1 MIPLKTDNFN
11 HMKKIFYLPVMM
23 LTLMTACGPNQ
34 QQKNNDSMQSNP
46 LLQESSLPYGA
57 PDFTQLKNEDFK
69 PAIEEGMKEQMAEI
83 EAIANNTEPATFE
96 NTLVA
101 LEKSGQ
107 TLSRAY
113 GVFGL
118 LSGANTNPDIQQT
131 EEELAPKLA
140 AHSDAIFLNDK
151 LFQRVKS
158 IYTQRE
164 SLNLD
169 AESLK
174 LVEYYYQKF
183 ELAGAN
189 LSAEDKEK
197 MKKLNEEEASLS
209 TKFGNMLIA
218 AAKKGALIVDTK
230 EQLDGLSDGE
240 ISAAAKQAEDA
251 GMSGKYMITLQNT
264 TQQPDLQSL
273 TNRETRRQLFENSWN
288 RAEQGD
294 ENDTRNII
302 TRIAEIRAE
311 QAKIMGFKNFAEWQL
326 QDQMAKTPEAVEE
339 LLGKLT
345 PAATAKA
352 KEEAAD
358 IQKLIDKQ
366 KGGFKLEAWDWN
378 LYAEKVRKEKFDLD
392 ESQIKPYFELNNVME
407 NGVFYAATQLYGITF
422 KERKDIP
429 VYQDDVRVWEIFDK
443 DGSSMALFYTDY
455 YKRDNK
461 AGGAWM
467 GNITEQSKLLGNKP
481 VIYNVCNFAKPAP
494 GEPALISFDDVTTMF
509 HEFGHAL
516 HGLFANQQYP
526 SLSGTNVSRDFVE
539 LPSQFNEHWA
549 LYPTVFAN
557 FAKHYK
563 TGEPMPQELVEKI
576 KKSATFNQGYAFT
589 EFLAA
594 AVLDMQWHTIT
605 EEQKIDD
612 ADAFELEALKK
623 TGMYLKE
630 VPPRY
635 RSSYFLHIWGHGYAA
650 GYYAYCWAEVLD
662 NDAFEWFQENGGL
675 TLENGQRFRDMILS
689 IGNTKDLAKAYHNFR
704 GQDPDIK
711 PLLKKRGL
719 I

>member
-1 MIPLKTDNFN
+1 
-11 HMKKIFYLPVMM
+11 MKKIFYLPVLLLLM
-23 LTLMTACGPNQ
+23 LAACGPKQ
-34 QQKNNDSMQSNP
+34 QQKNNDSMQNNP
-46 LLQESSLPYGA
+46 LLSKSDLPYGA
-57 PDFTQLKNEDFK
+57 PDFTRLKNEDFK

-83 EAIANNTEPATFE
+83 KAIANNTEPATFE

-101 LEKSGQ
+101 IEKSGQ

-118 LSGANTNPDIQQT
+118 LAGANTNPDIQQT
-131 EEELAPKLA
+131 EEDLAPKLA

-158 IYTQRE
+158 IYNQRE

-218 AAKKGALIVDTK
+218 AAKKGALVVDTK
-230 EQLDGLSDGE
+230 EQLNGLSSGE
-240 ISAAAKQAEDA
+240 ISAAAKRAEE
-251 GMSGKYMITLQNT
+251 GSMSGKYMVTLQNT

-273 TNRETRRQLFENSWN
+273 TNRETRKQLFENSWN

-294 ENDTRNII
+294 ENDTRSII

-358 IQKLIDKQ
+358 IQKLINKQ
-366 KGGFKLEAWDWN
+366 NGGFELEAWDWN

-392 ESQIKPYFELNNVME
+392 ESQIKPYFELNNVMQ
-407 NGVFYAATQLYGITF
+407 NGVFYAASQLYGITF

-516 HGLFANQQYP
+516 HGLFASQQYP

-594 AVLDMQWHTIT
+594 ALLDMQWHTISAG
-605 EEQKIDD
+605 QKIDD
-612 ADAFELEALKK
+612 ADAFELNALKK

-662 NDAFEWFQENGGL
+662 NDAFQWFQENGGL
-675 TLENGQRFRDMILS
+675 TPENGQRFRDMILS
-689 IGNTKDLAKAYHNFR
+689 IGNTRDLAKAYHDFR
-704 GQDPDIK
+704 GKDADIK
-711 PLLKKRGL
+711 PLLRKRGL

>member
-1 MIPLKTDNFN
+1 
-11 HMKKIFYLPVMM
+11 
-23 LTLMTACGPNQ
+23 
-34 QQKNNDSMQSNP
+34 MQSNP
-46 LLQESSLPYGA
+46 LLVQSSLPYGA
-57 PDFTQLKNEDFK
+57 PDFTQIKNEDFK

-83 EAIANNTEPATFE
+83 EAIANNPEPPTFE

-101 LEKSGQ
+101 MEKSGQ
-107 TLSRAY
+107 TLSRAR

-118 LSGANTNPDIQQT
+118 LSGANTNPDIQKT
-131 EEELAPKLA
+131 EEELAPLLA
-140 AHSDAIFLNDK
+140 AHNDAILLNDK

-158 IYTQRE
+158 IYNERE

-174 LVEYYYQKF
+174 LVEYYYQRF
-183 ELAGAN
+183 ELSGAN
-189 LSAEDKEK
+189 LSAEDKDR
-197 MKKLNEEEASLS
+197 MKKLNAEKATLS
-209 TKFGNMLIA
+209 TKFGNMLLA
-218 AAKKGALIVDTK
+218 AAKKGALVVDTK
-230 EQLDGLSDGE
+230 EQLDGLSEGE
-240 ISAAAKQAEDA
+240 ISAASQKADAA
-251 GMSGKYMITLQNT
+251 GMNGKFMISLQNT

-273 TNRETRRQLFENSWN
+273 TNRDTRHQLFENSWT
-288 RAEQGD
+288 RAEKGD
-294 ENDTRNII
+294 ENDTRSAII
-302 TRIAEIRAE
+302 RIAEIRAE

-358 IQKLIDKQ
+358 IQKIINKQ
-366 KGGFKLEAWDWN
+366 NGGFELEAWDWN
-378 LYAEKVRKEKFDLD
+378 LYAEKVRKEKYDLD

-429 VYQDDVRVWEIFDK
+429 VYQDDVRVFEVFDK
-443 DGSSMALFYTDY
+443 DGSSMALFYADY

-509 HEFGHAL
+509 HEFGHGL

-539 LPSQFNEHWA
+539 LPSQFNEHWV

-576 KKSATFNQGYAFT
+576 KKSSTFNQGYAFT

-594 AVLDMQWHTIT
+594 AELDMQWHTIT
-605 EEQKIDD
+605 DGQKIED

-635 RSSYFLHIWGHGYAA
+635 RSSYFLHIWGNGYAA
-650 GYYAYCWAEVLD
+650 GYYAYVWAEVLD

-675 TLENGQRFRDMILS
+675 TPENGQRFRDMILS
-689 IGNTKDLAKAYHNFR
+689 IGNTEDLAKAYHNFR
-704 GQDPDIK
+704 GQEPDIK

>member
-1 MIPLKTDNFN
+1 
-11 HMKKIFYLPVMM
+11 
-23 LTLMTACGPNQ
+23 
-34 QQKNNDSMQSNP
+34 MQSNP
-46 LLQESSLPYGA
+46 LLVQSSLPYGA
-57 PDFTQLKNEDFK
+57 PDFTQIKNEDFK

-83 EAIANNTEPATFE
+83 EAIANNPEPPTFE

-101 LEKSGQ
+101 MEKSGQ
-107 TLSRAY
+107 TLSRAR

-118 LSGANTNPDIQQT
+118 LSGANTNPDIQKT
-131 EEELAPKLA
+131 EEELAPLLA
-140 AHSDAIFLNDK
+140 AHNDAILLNDK

-158 IYTQRE
+158 IYNERE

-174 LVEYYYQKF
+174 LVEYYYQRF
-183 ELAGAN
+183 ELSGAN
-189 LSAEDKEK
+189 LSAEDKDR
-197 MKKLNEEEASLS
+197 MKKLNAEKATLS
-209 TKFGNMLIA
+209 TKFGNMLLA
-218 AAKKGALIVDTK
+218 AAKKGALVVDTK
-230 EQLDGLSDGE
+230 EQLDGLSEGE
-240 ISAAAKQAEDA
+240 ISAASQKADAA
-251 GMSGKYMITLQNT
+251 GMNGKLMISLQNT

-273 TNRETRRQLFENSWN
+273 TNRDTRHQLFENSWT
-288 RAEQGD
+288 RAEKGD
-294 ENDTRNII
+294 ENDTRSAIV
-302 TRIAEIRAE
+302 RIAEIRAE

-358 IQKLIDKQ
+358 IQKIINKQ
-366 KGGFKLEAWDWN
+366 NGGFELEAWDWN
-378 LYAEKVRKEKFDLD
+378 LYAEKVRKEKYDLD

-429 VYQDDVRVWEIFDK
+429 VYQDDVRVFEVFDK
-443 DGSSMALFYTDY
+443 DGSSMALFYADY

-509 HEFGHAL
+509 HEFGHGL

-539 LPSQFNEHWA
+539 LPSQFNEHWV

-576 KKSATFNQGYAFT
+576 KKSSTFNQGYAFT

-594 AVLDMQWHTIT
+594 AELDMQWHTIT
-605 EEQKIDD
+605 DGQKIED

-635 RSSYFLHIWGHGYAA
+635 RSSYFLHIWGNGYAA
-650 GYYAYCWAEVLD
+650 GYYAYVWAEVLD

-675 TLENGQRFRDMILS
+675 TPENGQRFRDMILS
-689 IGNTKDLAKAYHNFR
+689 IGNTEDLAKAYHNFR
-704 GQDPDIK
+704 GQEPDIK

>member
-1 MIPLKTDNFN
+1 
-11 HMKKIFYLPVMM
+11 MKKIFYLPVML

-34 QQKNNDSMQSNP
+34 QEKNNDSMQSNP
-46 LLQESSLPYGA
+46 LLRESSLPFGA

-69 PAIEEGMKEQMAEI
+69 PAIEQGMKEQMAEI
-83 EAIANNTEPATFE
+83 EAIANNAEPATFE

-140 AHSDAIFLNDK
+140 AHSDAIFLNDN

-158 IYTQRE
+158 IYNERE

-209 TKFGNMLIA
+209 TKFGNLLIA
-218 AAKKGALIVDTK
+218 AAKKGALVVDSK
-230 EQLDGLSDGE
+230 ERLDGLSEGE
-240 ISAAAKQAEDA
+240 ISAAAQQAEDA
-251 GMSGKYMITLQNT
+251 GMSGQYMITLQNT

-273 TNRETRRQLFENSWN
+273 TNRETRRQLFDNSWN

-294 ENDTRNII
+294 ENDTRSII

-326 QDQMAKTPEAVEE
+326 QDQMAKTPEAVEA

-358 IQKLIDKQ
+358 IQKLIDSQ
-366 KGGFKLEAWDWN
+366 NGGFELEAWDWN
-378 LYAEKVRKEKFDLD
+378 LYAEKVRKEKYDLD

-481 VIYNVCNFAKPAP
+481 VIYNVCNYSKPAA
-494 GEPALISFDDVTTMF
+494 GEPALLSFDDVTTMF

-539 LPSQFNEHWA
+539 LPSQFNEHWV
-549 LYPTVFAN
+549 LYPSVFAN

-605 EEQKIDD
+605 EGQKIED

-662 NDAFEWFQENGGL
+662 NDAFEWFRENGGL
-675 TLENGQRFRDMILS
+675 TPENGQRFRDMILS
-689 IGNTKDLAKAYHNFR
+689 IGNTKDLAKAYQDFR
-704 GQDPDIK
+704 GKEADIK